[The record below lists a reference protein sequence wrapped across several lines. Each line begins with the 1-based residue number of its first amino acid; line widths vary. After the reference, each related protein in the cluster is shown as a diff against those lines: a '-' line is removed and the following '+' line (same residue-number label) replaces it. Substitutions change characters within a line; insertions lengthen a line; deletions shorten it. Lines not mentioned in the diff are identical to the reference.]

1 MKKYKNINL
10 IIKEGD
16 KTVLYMPHIG
26 EMTGEPK
33 SQEKP
38 PFDFSNINCEK
49 ILKDTQILV
58 VKFVL

>member
-1 MKKYKNINL
+1 MKKCKNIDL

-33 SQEKP
+33 SQENP
-38 PFDFSNINCEK
+38 PFDFSNINFE
-49 ILKDTQILV
+49 V
-58 VKFVL
+58 RR